1 MTVGAQP
8 AVLTRRTF
16 AYFRA
21 ASGSLSL
28 ADLVKLLG
36 VDADEGWSVGEAHPR
51 ANQGRPV
58 RTFTSWHLY
67 PPERGGSV
75 SDQLRSLY
83 PRVREIR
90 ADAVRAAGGLTLVLE
105 IVQYIHEQDNVNIGI
120 ALDAEWVALLAD
132 LGAHIDIDQYLE

>member
-51 ANQGRPV
+51 ANQGRPA
-58 RTFTSWHLY
+58 RAFTSWHVY
-67 PPERGGSV
+67 PLDRGGSV
-75 SDQLRSLY
+75 SDQLTSLY
-83 PRVREIR
+83 PRVRAVR
-90 ADAVRAAGGLTLVLE
+90 ADAVRAAEGLTLVLE
-105 IVQYIHEQDNVNIGI
+105 IVQYLHELDNENIGV
-120 ALDAEWVALLAD
+120 ALDAEWVALLAE
-132 LGAHIDIDQYLE
+132 LGAHIDIDQYLA